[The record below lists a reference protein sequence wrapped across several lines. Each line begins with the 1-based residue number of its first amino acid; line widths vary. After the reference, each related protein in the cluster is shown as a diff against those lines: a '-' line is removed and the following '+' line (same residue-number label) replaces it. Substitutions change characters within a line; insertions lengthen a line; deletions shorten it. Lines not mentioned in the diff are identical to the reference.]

1 MKRVIQLASRYVVA
15 LVFSLDLMANVST
28 IARSCNPTLAP
39 TTNIPQQTIT
49 ESTPLPKSNISLD
62 FCIHLASYR
71 LITKVRLG
79 DEDR

>member
-1 MKRVIQLASRYVVA
+1 MKRVIQIASGYVVA

-39 TTNIPQQTIT
+39 TTRIPQQTVT
-49 ESTPLPKSNISLD
+49 ESTPLPNSNIPLY
-62 FCIHLASYR
+62 FRVHLASYR
-71 LITKVRLG
+71 LVTKVRID